1 MSYIRDEERDGVKRR
16 IAREKALQSLFQV
29 DLTGVQPEKSI
40 QYVLEEEPKDLDS
53 RYVYR
58 LVEGTCDH
66 LDSIDTL
73 LSRYSIGWDLSRMA
87 NVDRNILRMA
97 VYELLYEH
105 DVPPNVVI
113 NEAVEL
119 AKTFSTFESGK
130 FVNGILGN
138 MVHHLETLRA
148 EATGKDAPQVE

>member
-40 QYVLEEEPKDLDS
+40 QYVLEEEPKDVDS

-58 LVEGTCDH
+58 LVEGTRDH
-66 LDSIDTL
+66 LDTIDTL
-73 LSRYSIGWDLSRMA
+73 LSRYSIGWDISRMA

-119 AKTFSTFESGK
+119 AKTFSTYESGK

-148 EATGKDAPQVE
+148 EATGKNAPQVE